1 MTRTTA
7 LLTSSM
13 LLTAAALLSAQQ
25 PAFLHTMTPGGA
37 RALVTADLG
46 YGERLFAGIGP
57 ERWEQRLGA
66 QLTLGSRFTLVAAA
80 GFTPQ
85 NTSGAV
91 EVLASVLPSSSRAF
105 AALGLGG
112 MLDYT
117 GSAVALGRVT
127 AGLRGPQWEIAG
139 NLRLERSLAAA
150 SARRDALDVIT
161 SVGVSRRL
169 GRPLRVG
176 LEAVGEDLEGIFD
189 PNEAEGGAKLL
200 LGPTLAI
207 APTAHWQFILGGGP
221 VLRLSQSSVIGGTT
235 VPRDLITRS
244 GYVIRSSVGYTW

>member
-1 MTRTTA
+1 M
-7 LLTSSM
+7 LGSS
-13 LLTAAALLSAQQ
+13 LVPVLAALLSAQQ
-25 PAFLHTMTPGGA
+25 PAFLHTITPGGA

-66 QLTLGSRFTLVAAA
+66 QLALGSRFTLVASG
-80 GFTPQ
+80 GFARQ
-85 NTSGAV
+85 NASGAV
-91 EVLASVLPSSSRAF
+91 EVLASVLPPRSRAF

-127 AGLRGPQWEIAG
+127 AGVRGPQWEFAG
-139 NLRLERSLAAA
+139 NLRLERSLARAGAA
-150 SARRDALDVIT
+150 RDALDVIT
-161 SVGVSRRL
+161 SVGVSRRVA
-169 GRPLRVG
+169 RPLRVG
-176 LEAVGEDLEGIFD
+176 LEAVGEDLEGLFD

-200 LGPTLAI
+200 LGPTLAV
-207 APTAHWQFILGGGP
+207 APTAHWQVLVGGGP
-221 VLRLSQSSVIGGTT
+221 VLRLSHSSVSGGGS

-244 GYVIRSSVGYTW
+244 GYVIRSSVSYTW

>member
-1 MTRTTA
+1 
-7 LLTSSM
+7 LLGSS
-13 LLTAAALLSAQQ
+13 LVPVLAALLSAQQ
-25 PAFLHTMTPGGA
+25 PAFLHTITPGGA

-66 QLTLGSRFTLVAAA
+66 QLALGSRFTLVASA

-85 NTSGAV
+85 NASGAV

-127 AGLRGPQWEIAG
+127 AGLRGPQWEVAG
-139 NLRLERSLAAA
+139 NLRLERSLNRRLAAA

-161 SVGVSRRL
+161 SVGVSRRF
-169 GRPLRVG
+169 GRGAPLRVG
-176 LEAVGEDLEGIFD
+176 LEAVGEDLEGPSPPMPTGSSSSAADRCCASRIRRS
-189 PNEAEGGAKLL
+189 PA
-200 LGPTLAI
+200 GPTCPEI
-207 APTAHWQFILGGGP
+207 
-221 VLRLSQSSVIGGTT
+221 
-235 VPRDLITRS
+235 
-244 GYVIRSSVGYTW
+244 